1 MDTATKPTV
10 VLKRRDSQNKQRIK
24 EDLSDKSSERKER
37 YNELDKQ
44 NYTGKRAVDFLIGF
58 LGFVVFAIAFPF
70 IAIGIKLTS
79 PGPVLFKQKRTGMF
93 GEKFTCYKFRTMH
106 VVNKQRNDGKP
117 VVTEKGDSRIFSFG
131 QFLRKSNLDELPQIL
146 NVIKGDMSLVGPRP
160 YPVEECHYWDEV
172 FDDHFYRYTT
182 TPGITGLAQAR
193 GYRGGTLDE
202 EMMRRRLDFDLIY
215 TEKNNLALDLKL
227 IWKTVHQ
234 MLVRD
239 TKAH

>member
-1 MDTATKPTV
+1 MNTSTATTV
-10 VLKRRDSQNKQRIK
+10 LYKKRDSRNKKKEKDESLNRSSNRRDRY
-24 EDLSDKSSERKER
+24 EDLGES
-37 YNELDKQ
+37 
-44 NYTGKRAVDFLIGF
+44 NYTGKRVIDLLVGSIG
-58 LGFVVFAIAFPF
+58 LLAFTVIYPF

-93 GEKFTCYKFRTMH
+93 GEEFTCYKFRTMH
-106 VVNKQRNDGKP
+106 VVNKERRDGKP
-117 VVTEKGDSRIFSFG
+117 VITEIGDSRIFSFG

-160 YPVEECHYWDEV
+160 YPVQECRYWDEV

-202 EMMRRRLDFDLIY
+202 EEMRRRLNFDLIY
-215 TEKNNLALDLKL
+215 TEKNNLFLDLKL
-227 IWKTVHQ
+227 IWKTVYQ
-234 MLVRD
+234 MLTRD